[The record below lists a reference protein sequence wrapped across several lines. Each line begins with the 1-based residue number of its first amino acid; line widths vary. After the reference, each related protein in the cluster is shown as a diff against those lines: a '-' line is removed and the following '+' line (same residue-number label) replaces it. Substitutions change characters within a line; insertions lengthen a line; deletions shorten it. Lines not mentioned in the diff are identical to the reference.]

1 MEDNEEPKPLAE
13 KSTFS
18 TTKSGLKK
26 KTGGKE
32 EGVVGDTSVPTKRPR
47 TEKQIE
53 AFKKAQEN
61 RAKNILLKKEEGKKA
76 LEEKILKKAL
86 SIKKKQ
92 INKQYDLAVLD
103 QISDDET
110 PIEEIKQKHR
120 AVTPPPVRHLPPTIQ
135 NPIQHQ
141 NGYGVALGIKKTFT
155 FL

>member
-1 MEDNEEPKPLAE
+1 MEDNEEAKPLAE
-13 KSTFS
+13 IPEK
-18 TTKSGLKK
+18 
-26 KTGGKE
+26 
-32 EGVVGDTSVPTKRPR
+32 VKRPR

-61 RAKNILLKKEEGKKA
+61 RAKNILLKKEQGKKA
-76 LEEKILKKAL
+76 LEEKILQKAL

-120 AVTPPPVRHLPPTIQ
+120 DITPPPVRSLPQTIQ
-135 NPIQHQ
+135 TPIQQ
-141 NGYGVALGIKKTFT
+141 TKKTFT

>member
-1 MEDNEEPKPLAE
+1 MEEPNDIKE
-13 KSTFS
+13 K
-18 TTKSGLKK
+18 
-26 KTGGKE
+26 E
-32 EGVVGDTSVPTKRPR
+32 VAVVKVKRPR

-61 RAKNILLKKEEGKKA
+61 RAKNILLKKEQGKKA
-76 LEEKILKKAL
+76 LEEKILQKAL

-92 INKQYDLAVLD
+92 INKHYDLAVLD

-120 AVTPPPVRHLPPTIQ
+120 AVTPPPVRPLPPTIQ
-135 NPIQHQ
+135 TPIQHQ
-141 NGYGVALGIKKTFT
+141 NGYGVALGTKKTFT

>member
-1 MEDNEEPKPLAE
+1 MDETKDIKENFPPVE
-13 KSTFS
+13 KVE
-18 TTKSGLKK
+18 KVKK
-26 KTGGKE
+26 
-32 EGVVGDTSVPTKRPR
+32 PR

-61 RAKNILLKKEEGKKA
+61 RAKNILLKKEVGKKEF
-76 LEEKILKKAL
+76 EEKILQKAI

-92 INKQYDLAVLD
+92 INKQYDLTVLD

-120 AVTPPPVRHLPPTIQ
+120 AVTPPPVRPLPQTIQ
-135 NPIQHQ
+135 TPIQSQ
-141 NGYGVALGIKKTFT
+141 DFKKTYT

>member
-1 MEDNEEPKPLAE
+1 MEETNDIKE
-13 KSTFS
+13 KV
-18 TTKSGLKK
+18 KK
-26 KTGGKE
+26 
-32 EGVVGDTSVPTKRPR
+32 PR

-61 RAKNILLKKEEGKKA
+61 RAKNISLKKELGKKA
-76 LEEKILKKAL
+76 LEEKILQKAL

-110 PIEEIKQKHR
+110 PMEEIKQKHR
-120 AVTPPPVRHLPPTIQ
+120 DITPPPVRPLPQTIQ
-135 NPIQHQ
+135 TPIQQ
-141 NGYGVALGIKKTFT
+141 QTKKTFT

>member
-1 MEDNEEPKPLAE
+1 MEETNDIKDIKA
-13 KSTFS
+13 
-18 TTKSGLKK
+18 
-26 KTGGKE
+26 
-32 EGVVGDTSVPTKRPR
+32 KRPR

-61 RAKNILLKKEEGKKA
+61 RAKNILLKKEQG
-76 LEEKILKKAL
+76 KKAL

-120 AVTPPPVRHLPPTIQ
+120 AVTPPPVRPLPPTIQ
-135 NPIQHQ
+135 TPIQQ
-141 NGYGVALGIKKTFT
+141 TKKTFT

>member
-1 MEDNEEPKPLAE
+1 MEETNDIKENLLIK
-13 KSTFS
+13 
-18 TTKSGLKK
+18 
-26 KTGGKE
+26 KE
-32 EGVVGDTSVPTKRPR
+32 EKVKKAR

-61 RAKNILLKKEEGKKA
+61 RAKNILLKKEQGKKA
-76 LEEKILKKAL
+76 LEEKILQKAL

-120 AVTPPPVRHLPPTIQ
+120 DITPPPVRPLPPTIQ
-135 NPIQHQ
+135 TPIQQ
-141 NGYGVALGIKKTFT
+141 TRKTFT

>member
-13 KSTFS
+13 KSTF
-18 TTKSGLKK
+18 K

-32 EGVVGDTSVPTKRPR
+32 EGVVGASTATVLTSFPTKKPR

-61 RAKNILLKKEEGKKA
+61 RAKNILLKKEQGKKEF
-76 LEEKILKKAL
+76 EEKILQKAI

-92 INKQYDLAVLD
+92 INKQYDLSVLD

-110 PIEEIKQKHR
+110 PLEEIKQKHR
-120 AVTPPPVRHLPPTIQ
+120 AVTPPPIRPLPPTIQ
-135 NPIQHQ
+135 TPIQQ
-141 NGYGVALGIKKTFT
+141 TRKTFT

>member
-1 MEDNEEPKPLAE
+1 MEETNDIKE
-13 KSTFS
+13 KV
-18 TTKSGLKK
+18 KK
-26 KTGGKE
+26 
-32 EGVVGDTSVPTKRPR
+32 PR

-61 RAKNILLKKEEGKKA
+61 RAKNILLKKEAGKKA

-110 PIEEIKQKHR
+110 PMEEIKQKHR
-120 AVTPPPVRHLPPTIQ
+120 DITPPPVRPLPQTIQ
-135 NPIQHQ
+135 TPIQHQ
-141 NGYGVALGIKKTFT
+141 NGYGTKKTFT

>member
-1 MEDNEEPKPLAE
+1 MEEPKPLAE
-13 KSTFS
+13 KSTF
-18 TTKSGLKK
+18 K

-32 EGVVGDTSVPTKRPR
+32 GVVGASLATVLTSVPTKRPR

-61 RAKNILLKKEEGKKA
+61 RAKNILLKKEVGKKA
-76 LEEKILKKAL
+76 LEEKILQKAL

-120 AVTPPPVRHLPPTIQ
+120 AVTPPPVRPLPPSIQ
-135 NPIQHQ
+135 TPIQQ
-141 NGYGVALGIKKTFT
+141 IKKTFT

>member
-1 MEDNEEPKPLAE
+1 MDDSKDIKENSTE
-13 KSTFS
+13 KV
-18 TTKSGLKK
+18 KK
-26 KTGGKE
+26 
-32 EGVVGDTSVPTKRPR
+32 PR

-61 RAKNILLKKEEGKKA
+61 RAKNILLKKEQGKKA
-76 LEEKILKKAL
+76 LEEKILQKAL

-120 AVTPPPVRHLPPTIQ
+120 AVTPPPVRPLPPTIQ
-135 NPIQHQ
+135 TPIQQ
-141 NGYGVALGIKKTFT
+141 TKKTFT